1 MIVPFIFKKN
11 SIQQQCLEHA
21 GYNNTPI
28 VYSTIYF
35 ICMSYR
41 SPIKYILLCLE
52 LVDEKT
58 NSIQQGLRYATR
70 VRLTGPGGR
79 QTIPSRG
86 CFHGSR
92 RDASFSACIP
102 AKAAS
107 TPRNGRWT
115 YYNYRAPMAAPGFP
129 LRPPSP
135 TAEETRRD
143 GTVRASFP
151 IVTPGAAVPT
161 SSSNRW
167 RRALLRRR
175 GICCSRFGS

>member
-1 MIVPFIFKKN
+1 MLHVLGWGD
-11 SIQQQCLEHA
+11 QQVAAKQSPPSLLRAA
-21 GYNNTPI
+21 GM
-28 VYSTIYF
+28 VALFHST
-35 ICMSYR
+35 
-41 SPIKYILLCLE
+41 
-52 LVDEKT
+52 
-58 NSIQQGLRYATR
+58 
-70 VRLTGPGGR
+70 
-79 QTIPSRG
+79 PSRG

-175 GICCSRFGS
+175 GICCSRFGSWTFFELSVFLTRVCVPVWSVNCD